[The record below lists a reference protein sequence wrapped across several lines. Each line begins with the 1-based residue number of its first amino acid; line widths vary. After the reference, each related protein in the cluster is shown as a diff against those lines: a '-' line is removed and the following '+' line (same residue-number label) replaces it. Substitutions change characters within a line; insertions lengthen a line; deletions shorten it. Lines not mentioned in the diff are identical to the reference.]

1 MISLEMHATL
11 KGPLTNGQ
19 AMRAHDDYVQ
29 DLPRVVA
36 REAARVWVSFL
47 KSSIKHPTP
56 YYWNQIRALPSGS
69 GWTVDDGG
77 VIYGPWLEGTGSR
90 NRGRPGFP
98 GYRSQRRAAQ
108 VIDGRAGVIA
118 YDLLNR
124 IYLRRMN

>member
-1 MISLEMHATL
+1 MHSTM

-19 AMRAHDDYVQ
+19 AMRAHDEYVQ
-29 DLPRVVA
+29 DIPKVVA
-36 REAARVWVSFL
+36 RETAKLWVSLL
-47 KSSIKHPTP
+47 KSSIKNPTP
-56 YYWNQIRALPSGS
+56 YYWNQIRAIPSGA
-69 GWTVDDGG
+69 GWEVNDGG

-98 GYRSQRRAAQ
+98 GYRAMRRTSQ

-118 YDLLNR
+118 QNLLDR